1 MKGGRSMFPTKRS
14 ACGRRSHGTLNEQ
27 KEFSVSRALT
37 N

>member
-14 ACGRRSHGTLNEQ
+14 ACARRRHGTLNEQ
-27 KEFSVSRALT
+27 EEFSVSGAHT